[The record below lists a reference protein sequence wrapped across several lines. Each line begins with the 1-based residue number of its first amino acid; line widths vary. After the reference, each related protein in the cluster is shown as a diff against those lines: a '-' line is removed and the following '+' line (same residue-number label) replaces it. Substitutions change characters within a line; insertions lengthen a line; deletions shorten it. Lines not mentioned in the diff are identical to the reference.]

1 MRVIPGQGRPV
12 RASWL
17 LAGGLFAAVLTLISF
32 FYTAQWYRAGSDNRL
47 LVAIAA
53 EVAANHLKLE
63 PLQVEG
69 AELAPVLAYFTE
81 LDFQPVTGPR
91 PVARGAT
98 LLGGRYCT
106 IQGVTAAQLRYRAP
120 DGTLSTWYEGTLT
133 GLPLTSIDLWL
144 TSWRDSA
151 RVPPNP
157 MRYTTL
163 SRRPSSSCSRLSPVE
178 PLVEAAFL

>member
-1 MRVIPGQGRPV
+1 MRPV
-12 RASWL
+12 KLSSVAAAIWTA
-17 LAGGLFAAVLTLISF
+17 LAEKGHVNAQANLGFMYDHGTGVDRDHRLA
-32 FYTAQWYRAGSDNRL
+32 AQWYRAGSDNRL

-120 DGTLSTWYEGTLT
+120 DGTLSTWYEGTLPPRQLAALPDIGT
-133 GLPLTSIDLWL
+133 GGKPA
-144 TSWRDSA
+144 RSA
-151 RVPPNP
+151 
-157 MRYTTL
+157 
-163 SRRPSSSCSRLSPVE
+163 SCGRPSVLTNRPCSSV
-178 PLVEAAFL
+178 